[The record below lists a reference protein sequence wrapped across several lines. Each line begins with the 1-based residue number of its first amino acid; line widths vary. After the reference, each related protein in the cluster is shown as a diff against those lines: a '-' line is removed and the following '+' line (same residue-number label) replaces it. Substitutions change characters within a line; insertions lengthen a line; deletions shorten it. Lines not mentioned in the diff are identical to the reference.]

1 MADILTPLQDK
12 FVNELMRNG
21 YNGTQAYL
29 VASPRASETTAA
41 RESHRLQNLP
51 KITQE
56 ITKRSASLRER
67 TTIDT
72 DWLVT
77 NYVNTFKAASQDSDW
92 SGARQCLDSLAKL
105 TGLMVDRRE
114 TTINGA
120 IDHRLAAYTDDQLA
134 SVLAEIS
141 DRQPMLEI
149 EGRVSEG

>member
-1 MADILTPLQDK
+1 MSEILTPLQDR
-12 FVNELMRNG
+12 FINELMRNG
-21 YNGTQAYL
+21 YNGTRAYL

-56 ITKRSASLRER
+56 ITKRTASLRER

-77 NYVNTFKAASQDSDW
+77 NYVNTFKSASQDSDW

-114 TTINGA
+114 TTVTGTV
-120 IDHRLAAYTDDQLA
+120 DHRLAAYTDDQLM
-134 SVLAEIS
+134 SVLEEIS
-141 DRQPMLEI
+141 TREPMLEI
-149 EGRVSEG
+149 EGRVLEN